1 MKERKWLLMGAAFL
15 CLVLFLGVFRVQTIA
30 AFTRMK
36 DWENVVKVEIIRHR
50 AEDAS
55 VLHLQEND
63 GIAAVAAIMEET
75 KCKFDGIYFS
85 AIRFQGTAAE
95 WKVYNVTFFGENDA
109 VLGRFTAA
117 QDGSVYIDGRKYV
130 LTNDYEKETVAD
142 FLDGVIEKYRQQVKV
157 L

>member
-15 CLVLFLGVFRVQTIA
+15 CIVLFLGVFRVQTIA

-36 DWENVVKVEIIRHR
+36 DWENVVEIEIIRHC
-50 AEDAS
+50 AEDTA
-55 VLHLQEND
+55 VLDLEEND
-63 GIAAVAAIMEET
+63 GITAVAAMMEET

-85 AIRFQGTAAE
+85 TIRFPGAATE
-95 WKVYNVTFFGENDA
+95 WKVYDVTFFGENNA

-117 QDGSVYIDGRKYV
+117 QDGSVDIDGRKYV

-142 FLDGVIEKYRQQVKV
+142 FLDGMIEKYRQQVKV

>member
-1 MKERKWLLMGAAFL
+1 MKERKWLLMGATFL

-36 DWENVVKVEIIRHR
+36 DWENVVEIEIIRHR
-50 AEDAS
+50 AEDAA
-55 VLHLQEND
+55 VLHLEENE
-63 GIAAVAAIMEET
+63 GIAAVAAMMEET

-85 AIRFQGTAAE
+85 TIRFQGIAAE
-95 WKVYNVTFFGENDA
+95 WKAYEVTFFGENNA

-117 QDGSVYIDGRKYV
+117 QDGSVYIDGRKYI

-142 FLDGVIEKYRQQVKV
+142 FLDGVIEKYQ
-157 L
+157 

>member
-1 MKERKWLLMGAAFL
+1 MAADGGVFL

-36 DWENVVKVEIIRHR
+36 DWENVVEVEIIRHR
-50 AEDAS
+50 AEDAA
-55 VLHLQEND
+55 VLHLEENES
-63 GIAAVAAIMEET
+63 IAAVAAMMEET

-85 AIRFQGTAAE
+85 TIRFQGTAAE
-95 WKVYNVTFFGENDA
+95 WKAYSVTFFGENNA
-109 VLGRFTAA
+109 ALGRFTAA
-117 QDGSVYIDGRKYV
+117 QDGSVYIDGRKYI

-142 FLDGVIEKYRQQVKV
+142 FLDSVIEKYQQQIKV